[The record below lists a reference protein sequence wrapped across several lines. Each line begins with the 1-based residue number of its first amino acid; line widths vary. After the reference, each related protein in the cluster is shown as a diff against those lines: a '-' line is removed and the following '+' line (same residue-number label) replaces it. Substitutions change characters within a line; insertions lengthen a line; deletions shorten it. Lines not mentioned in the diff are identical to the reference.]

1 MAPRFGY
8 GFWRVRSRHAYSR
21 CPDAARPGRRGFG
34 RGHPHRR
41 GGLLA
46 PLPTA
51 GLPLPPCIAPFQ
63 SRRVRGLRTARRVPP
78 RDAGDAL
85 PRGRSLWRGAGSSLE
100 PARAAPPAHAGACRK
115 TAAKRRSRKQA
126 QCGQTRASGPP
137 PPHPSPG
144 FAAVAAAAGRGDCPR
159 SKCTD
164 PPPHRQIPPAT
175 AWRPIWRTSGGHGSC
190 PTHHIP
196 TKFQRQNV
204 LGRFLPYSGS
214 LYVHTSY

>member
-1 MAPRFGY
+1 MAPRFRY

-51 GLPLPPCIAPFQ
+51 GLPLPLCIAPFQ
-63 SRRVRGLRTARRVPP
+63 SRLVRGLRTARRVPP
-78 RDAGDAL
+78 CDREALCRVGVRFGGAPDLRWSRRAPRRRRMRERAAKPRPNGVAASRRDAAK
-85 PRGRSLWRGAGSSLE
+85 PKRAG
-100 PARAAPPAHAGACRK
+100 
-115 TAAKRRSRKQA
+115 RRSRIPA
-126 QCGQTRASGPP
+126 
-137 PPHPSPG
+137 G
-144 FAAVAAAAGRGDCPR
+144 FCRHGRRRGDPGDVPG
-159 SKCTD
+159 SKRAD
-164 PPPHRQIPPAT
+164 SPHRQIPPAT